1 MKQRDLLELADTLMD
16 LPTREIYGVDA
27 FSIFSNSLGISTG
40 SVIDLDAKGNIRFH
54 CEFDEVER
62 RIRHVKTG
70 KEQGLSF
77 HQSIGLYLQNSP
89 QPDPLSEFDSS
100 SSISYKQ
107 KRRPG
112 RVI

>member
-16 LPTREIYGVDA
+16 SPTREIYGVDA
-27 FSIFSNSLGISTG
+27 FSIFANSLGISTG
-40 SVIDLDAKGNIRFH
+40 SVIDLDAKGNIRFQ
-54 CEFDEVER
+54 CERDEVER
-62 RIRHVKTG
+62 RIRHVQTG

-77 HQSIGLYLQNSP
+77 YQSIGLYFQNCP
-89 QPDPLSEFDSS
+89 QPDPLAEFDSLS
-100 SSISYKQ
+100 SKSSKQ